1 MADERLA
8 APVLGDVGEQSVFD
22 AVPFAGA
29 GRQMDDRHDEACL
42 VGEVLQ
48 LAFPQMNAGTVA
60 ATAIGRDEETSCI
73 GIAGLAEALPPT
85 TDAFDGECRRI
96 GVDPDID
103 PALVG
108 GDVVDPIGR
117 NLPQSL
123 DFEVVDT
130 HRLGL
135 ALAAQLSTA
144 ILEVAH
150 QLLFLRVDRDRRLA
164 GGERRL
170 HLSVDVLELRIAVGM
185 LRALAGLAVGLT
197 AIVQLAQQHADQL
210 LAHLEA
216 LLAQHRGDVALAP
229 TDPAQRRLRIASDRA
244 LDQPFERRQ
253 KTRLTFNGSLAATA
267 TPSDTRAQLIAPS
280 LQFRNATIDRAPRD
294 PRCRRNR
301 RHPATAQ
308 FQRLVRRKQSTS
320 PFVQKSSDPAVPDP
334 KRCQINHKHK
344 I

>member
-1 MADERLA
+1 
-8 APVLGDVGEQSVFD
+8 
-22 AVPFAGA
+22 
-29 GRQMDDRHDEACL
+29 
-42 VGEVLQ
+42 
-48 LAFPQMNAGTVA
+48 
-60 ATAIGRDEETSCI
+60 
-73 GIAGLAEALPPT
+73 
-85 TDAFDGECRRI
+85 
-96 GVDPDID
+96 
-103 PALVG
+103 
-108 GDVVDPIGR
+108 
-117 NLPQSL
+117 
-123 DFEVVDT
+123 
-130 HRLGL
+130 
-135 ALAAQLSTA
+135 
-144 ILEVAH
+144 
-150 QLLFLRVDRDRRLA
+150 
-164 GGERRL
+164 
-170 HLSVDVLELRIAVGM
+170 M

-267 TPSDTRAQLIAPS
+267 TPPDTRAQLIAAS
-280 LQFRNATIDRAPRD
+280 LQFRNATIDSAPRD

-301 RHPATAQ
+301 RPPATAQ

-334 KRCQINHKHK
+334 KRCQINHNHK